1 MLYPEAINQVRKIV
15 DKAIYFEKNDRLGI
29 LNIEDKKIMNSLGD
43 GPFLLSVLHKP
54 ERTI

>member
-15 DKAIYFEKNDRLGI
+15 DKAIYFERNDRLGI
-29 LNIEDKKIMNSLGD
+29 LNIEDKKIMNPLGD
-43 GPFLLSVLHKP
+43 DPFLLSVLHKP